1 MLLFIFALVV
11 FLKNL
16 KVLAQMYINNTQAY
30 HNVSYRKEVRNK
42 LLIRFTL
49 INGGTILTLVIAY
62 FINTIYVFQWEY
74 FLKELIYKI

>member
-1 MLLFIFALVV
+1 MDIIRISLLVMLLFIFTLVV

-30 HNVSYRKEVRNK
+30 HNVSYRKEVRKK

-62 FINTIYVFQWEY
+62 FIITIYVFQ
-74 FLKELIYKI
+74 

>member
-1 MLLFIFALVV
+1 MDIIRISLLVMLLFVFALVV

-16 KVLAQMYINNTQAY
+16 KVLAQIYINNTQAY
-30 HNVSYRKEVRNK
+30 HNAAYRKEVRNK

-62 FINTIYVFQWEY
+62 FIITIYVFQ
-74 FLKELIYKI
+74 

>member
-1 MLLFIFALVV
+1 MDIIRISLLVMLLFIFALVV

-62 FINTIYVFQWEY
+62 FIITIYVFQ
-74 FLKELIYKI
+74 

>member
-1 MLLFIFALVV
+1 LDIIRISLLVMLLFIFALVV

-62 FINTIYVFQWEY
+62 FIITIYVFQ
-74 FLKELIYKI
+74 

>member
-1 MLLFIFALVV
+1 MDIIRISLLVMLLFIFALVI

-16 KVLAQMYINNTQAY
+16 KVLAQIYINNTQAY

-49 INGGTILTLVIAY
+49 INGGTVLTLVIAY
-62 FINTIYVFQWEY
+62 FIITIYVFQ
-74 FLKELIYKI
+74 

>member
-1 MLLFIFALVV
+1 MDIIRISLLVMLLFIFALVV

-30 HNVSYRKEVRNK
+30 HNVFYRKEVRNK

-62 FINTIYVFQWEY
+62 FIITIYVFQ
-74 FLKELIYKI
+74 